1 MSKAVRILVTS
12 GKGGVGK
19 TSYSSGLSLAL
30 SKRGHRTLIV
40 DMDLDGPN
48 CARVL
53 GVRGKSMVIDAFMH
67 PVRVNENLWLYG
79 ADLHPFVA
87 DEHLPFVALGESHRM
102 WLKEILEA
110 IEKSKMDYEYIIFDA
125 PANHGDELHTIAH
138 LIGPPE
144 HTILVSSPSL
154 MSTDNVEGAI
164 AALRELQFP
173 ILGIIENFAFFA
185 CPCGCEK
192 RFYLLGKGHAKET
205 AIRSNIPFLG
215 EQPITESISLNADEG
230 IPPNNPIIYGIVE
243 KLEKKESFWS
253 KLTGGK

>member
-1 MSKAVRILVTS
+1 MSKPIRVLVTS

-19 TSYSSGLSLAL
+19 TSYATGLGLAL
-30 SKRGHRTLIV
+30 SKRGHRTLMV

-53 GVRGKSMVIDAFMH
+53 GVHGKSMVIDSFMH
-67 PVRVNENLWLYG
+67 PVQVNGNLWLYA

-87 DEHLPFVALGESHRM
+87 DEHLPFVALGETHRM
-102 WLKEILEA
+102 WLKEVLVA
-110 IEKSKMDYEYIIFDA
+110 IDRSKMDYEYIIFDA

-154 MSTDNVEGAI
+154 VSTDNVDGAI
-164 AALRELQFP
+164 KALRELQFP

-192 RFYLLGKGHAKET
+192 RFYLMGKGRAKEL
-205 AIRSNIPFLG
+205 AIKNDIPFLG

-230 IPPNNPIIYGIVE
+230 IPLNNPIIYDIVV
-243 KLEKKESFWS
+243 KLETKRSFLS
-253 KLTGGK
+253 KLLGR